1 MTSKNHQLQMDE
13 KGRLHIP
20 REIRDKL
27 GLRAGQ
33 ILKGRI
39 EGQSLVVEPTT
50 NVYDRLAASVQTDF
64 EDLETSIPELRRIAE
79 SRGRK
84 EVKAK

>member
-1 MTSKNHQLQMDE
+1 MDE